1 MLRPL
6 RDRIVVR
13 PLERKQSEVL
23 AVVSSEK
30 YSIGEIVAAGPKAD
44 GVRVGER
51 IRFGTDAGYL
61 TYPVWVSENGEK
73 LLVMQQDDICF
84 VEERA

>member
-6 RDRIVVR
+6 RDKIVVR
-13 PLERKQSEVL
+13 PVERKQSEVL
-23 AVVSSEK
+23 AVVSSEQ
-30 YSIGEIVAAGPKAD
+30 YSIGEVVAAGPKAD

-61 TYPVWVSENGEK
+61 TYPVWIAENGEK
-73 LLVMQQDDICF
+73 LLVMAQADVCF